1 MRAVAFGKI
10 RRDRARVPLSEPAV
24 GVRRRERTQIGGRGS
39 PAVCGHH
46 PNEPGNHHGHH
57 Q

>member
-1 MRAVAFGKI
+1 MRTVAFGKV
-10 RRDRARVPLSEPAV
+10 RRHRARVPLGEPSV
-24 GVRRRERTQIGGRGS
+24 GIRRRERTQICGGGR
-39 PAVCGHH
+39 PAIRGHH